1 MKKLFGTD
9 GIRGRANLYPIT
21 AEMALSLG
29 KAIAQVFN
37 ARGLGEKKAIIGKDT
52 RLSGYMLEAALNSG
66 LLSKGMNSIGVG
78 PMPTP
83 ALAHLTK
90 SFNASCGIMITA
102 SHNPAQDNGIKIFDH
117 EGFKLPDEV
126 ESQIESLVLNPE
138 KQGASSQPDPIGK
151 AYRIDDARGRYIEFA
166 KASVRNHSLK
176 GIKIVLDCANGA
188 AYSLAPLIF
197 QELGAEVITSA
208 IKPDGLNIND
218 NCGATHPEAIKKLLL
233 QQRADI
239 GVSLDGDAD
248 RVIFLDAQGRVVN
261 GDRILALCALD
272 LHRQKRLEKNTLVL
286 TCMSNLG
293 LHKSMREAGINTV
306 TTEVGDKHV
315 IENMRQNGYNLG
327 GEPSGHIVFM
337 DYVTTGD
344 GIISALHVIR
354 QMLQRGKSLAELADC
369 MQEYPQCLQS
379 ITVKEKVPLSQLP
392 LLERE
397 LRLCQDCLANSG
409 RVLLRYSGTE
419 QKVRLLLEAE
429 NAAQVEHWRDRL
441 LDCIQRELC
450 S

>member
-21 AEMALSLG
+21 PEMALALG

-37 ARGLGEKKAIIGKDT
+37 AQGHGEKKAIVGKDT

-66 LLSKGMNSIGVG
+66 LLSKGMDCIGVG

-126 ESQIESLVLNPE
+126 ERKIESLVLNPSN
-138 KQGASSQPDPIGK
+138 QSTAALPDPIGK

-197 QELGAEVITSA
+197 KELGAEVITSA
-208 IKPDGLNIND
+208 VNPNGLNIND
-218 NCGATHPEAIKKLLL
+218 NCGATHPEAIRELLL
-233 QQRADI
+233 QHQADI

-248 RVIFLDAQGRVVN
+248 RVIFLDARGGVVN
-261 GDRILALCALD
+261 GDRILAMCALD
-272 LHRQKRLEKNTLVL
+272 LHRQKRLEKKH
-286 TCMSNLG
+286 LG
-293 LHKSMREAGINTV
+293 AHHYEQYGI
-306 TTEVGDKHV
+306 
-315 IENMRQNGYNLG
+315 
-327 GEPSGHIVFM
+327 
-337 DYVTTGD
+337 
-344 GIISALHVIR
+344 A
-354 QMLQRGKSLAELADC
+354 
-369 MQEYPQCLQS
+369 
-379 ITVKEKVPLSQLP
+379 
-392 LLERE
+392 
-397 LRLCQDCLANSG
+397 
-409 RVLLRYSGTE
+409 
-419 QKVRLLLEAE
+419 
-429 NAAQVEHWRDRL
+429 
-441 LDCIQRELC
+441 
-450 S
+450 